1 MAFLDKKNRIVDMTL
16 TDHGRQLL
24 SENSLDI
31 KYYAFSDDLIDY
43 SGSLDQ
49 SIRLSQS
56 LDDVIYRNF
65 IPITANQMKGTA
77 GNLPDLA
84 SFLYTAPEQRTVLPQ
99 FTLSDTNTVALERL
113 YEEKSLIDIINIDLN
128 SGEDFDF
135 VLVTDV
141 RAVSP
146 DNREKAYAE
155 EQNLERIEAENPQAI
170 RVSFK

>member
-1 MAFLDKKNRIVDMTL
+1 VAFLDKKNRIIDITL

-43 SGSLDQ
+43 SGSLAQ
-49 SIRLSQS
+49 SVKFSQS

-65 IPITANQMKGTA
+65 IPIAASQMKGA
-77 GNLPDLA
+77 GGTKADLT

-99 FTLSDTNTVALERL
+99 FTLSDTQMVSLVRL
-113 YEEKSLIDIINIDLN
+113 YEEKSLVDIINIDLN

-135 VLVTDV
+135 VVMTDTRPV
-141 RAVSP
+141 LP

-170 RVSFK
+170 QVSFK